1 MNFPRELMRI
11 TEIEREC
18 KVSRKLLL
26 QAYLTPGQN
35 FAFKMNPLK
44 SNSPIVFQTDG
55 LKKWMDKRPE
65 VEQRARRRSCVM

>member
-35 FAFKMNPLK
+35 FAFKIPLL
-44 SNSPIVFQTDG
+44 QAG
-55 LKKWMDKRPE
+55 L
-65 VEQRARRRSCVM
+65 

>member
-35 FAFKMNPLK
+35 FAFRAE
-44 SNSPIVFQTDG
+44 G
-55 LKKWMDKRPE
+55 EEKKLCNVGE
-65 VEQRARRRSCVM
+65 VTQCTTTP